1 MPDRYSD
8 PHESLDPPDPP
19 EPFDFEPTRDLPGAV
34 FMIPNRHWGFEVV
47 SAVDHPGTCLHYS
60 QTRHDGLLLQGT
72 DANNVLRSHGYYV
85 VMPTAENGLQIPTA
99 FRLTPQLLS
108 QDIGCGCISP
118 SDTWGGWTRI
128 RCWRCGTNWPGST
141 RRSDP
146 SWTRYSPNTFG
157 PLV

>member
-19 EPFDFEPTRDLPGAV
+19 EPFDFEPSRDLPGAV

-72 DANNVLRSHGYYV
+72 DANNVLRSHGYYI

-99 FRLTPQLLS
+99 FRLTPQYFRRHRLRLYFPQRYLGRLDEDTLLALR
-108 QDIGCGCISP
+108 DELARLNP
-118 SDTWGGWTRI
+118 EE
-128 RCWRCGTNWPGST
+128 
-141 RRSDP
+141 
-146 SWTRYSPNTFG
+146 
-157 PLV
+157 